1 MGGWFPC
8 HELQQVLVE
17 FRKGSFRESTVIYT
31 LLVPEQVLL
40 EDEIDGQQFDIWT
53 LNNLY
58 AEAENLASQS
68 YPEAIWLV

>member
-1 MGGWFPC
+1 MDGWFPC